1 MEKRPVTRLALHLM
15 QADIRQTE
23 LADLA
28 GIQRPTVNQ
37 IVRGQRVPT
46 PDQRRRIAAALG
58 MDMSTVFDSLTE
70 RGDDDR
76 AAVDA
81 VKQWFAGAEGELFI
95 SRLARA
101 VLRS

>member
-46 PDQRRRIAAALG
+46 PDQRRRIASALG
-58 MDMSTVFDSLTE
+58 MDMSTVFEPLTE

-76 AAVDA
+76 VVVDA
-81 VKQWFAGAEGELFI
+81 IKQWLAGAEGELFLG
-95 SRLARA
+95 RLARA
-101 VLRS
+101 VLRT